1 MGTIQTKQIRNIVL
15 LGHSGSGKTS
25 LTEAMLYI
33 TKTTDRLGTVA
44 AGNTVSD
51 YDPEEARRGFSLQAS
66 IAPVM
71 WNDVK
76 INILDTPGY
85 FDFEGEV
92 RQCIRVA
99 DAAVILVDGKSGIQV
114 GTELAWKKAKE
125 AHLPTAFFIN
135 RFDDNEARFRRVYD
149 ALRGE
154 FGVEVCPL
162 QIPIID
168 EGEVIGFAN
177 LVEQKMYMFDGKTG
191 EYQASDI
198 PDKFHEYIEEFR
210 GMLFESIAQTSEELM
225 NKYFEGEEIT
235 REEAVEAIHMG
246 IIHGEI
252 VPVFCGAATKLWG
265 IKTFLDTIADS
276 FPRPTARG
284 AERILNADGT
294 IGHLPIIKD
303 NTTPSIF
310 VFKTVADPFIGKM
323 TFFRVM
329 EGEVSRDTTLRN
341 TTNGTQEKL
350 GHIYT
355 VRGKAQTQVDA
366 LACGDIGMT
375 AKLTATNTNDTLT
388 GRAKDIRFYP
398 IQFPTPYYTR
408 GIVPKAKGDEDK
420 ISQGIT
426 RLLEEDYTLRYKNNA
441 ETAQLTI
448 SGLGDMHLDV
458 TLAKLKSRFGVSVD
472 LTEPRIAYRETIRG
486 HADVE
491 GKHKKQ
497 SGGRGQYGH
506 VKIRFFHGEEEGL
519 TFSVSVVGGAVPKN
533 FYPAVEK
540 GLLDAMKEG
549 VLAGYPMVQLAADL
563 YDGSYHDVDSDELS
577 FKIAASLAY
586 KAGIAQAK
594 PVILEPVGTLRVTVP
609 DDYVGDVMGDLNKR
623 RGRVS
628 GIEPC
633 DGSQTVVAEVPQS
646 EMLDYVIALRAMTQG
661 RGSFSYDV
669 TRYDEVP
676 GNIAQKIIDAAK
688 RNA

>member
-1 MGTIQTKQIRNIVL
+1 METIQTKQIRNIVL

-25 LTEAMLYI
+25 LAEAMLYI
-33 TKTTDRLGTVA
+33 TKATDRLGSIT
-44 AGNTVSD
+44 AGNTVCD
-51 YDPEEARRGFSLQAS
+51 FDPEEARRGFSLQAS

-71 WNDVK
+71 WKGTK

-99 DAAVILVDGKSGIQV
+99 DAAVIVVDGKSGIQV
-114 GTELAWKKAKE
+114 GTELAWKKANE

-135 RFDDNEARFRRVYD
+135 RFDDNDARFRRVYD
-149 ALRGE
+149 ALRE
-154 FGVEVCPL
+154 KFGVEVCPL
-162 QIPIID
+162 QIPVID

-177 LVEQKMYMFDGKTG
+177 LVEQVMYMFDAKTG
-191 EYQASDI
+191 EYQASPI
-198 PDKFHEYIEEFR
+198 PEKFREYIDEFR
-210 GMLFESIAQTSEELM
+210 NMLFESIAQTSEELM

-252 VPVFCGAATKLWG
+252 VPVFCGAATKMWG

-284 AERILNADGT
+284 AERILNPDGT

-303 NTTPSIF
+303 NTAASIF
-310 VFKTVADPFIGKM
+310 VFRTVADPFIGKM

-329 EGEVSRDTTLRN
+329 EGEVDSDTVLRN
-341 TTNGTQEKL
+341 TTNGTQEKITHL
-350 GHIYT
+350 YT
-355 VRGKAQTQVDA
+355 VRGKTQIPVDA
-366 LACGDIGMT
+366 LSCGDIGMT
-375 AKLTATNTNDTLT
+375 AKLSATNTNDTLT
-388 GRAKDIRFYP
+388 GRTKDIRFYP
-398 IQFPTPYYTR
+398 IQFPVPYYTR

-420 ISQGIT
+420 ISLGIS
-426 RLLEEDYTLRYKNNA
+426 RLLEEDYTLRYQNNA
-441 ETAQLTI
+441 ETSQLTI

-458 TLAKLKSRFGVSVD
+458 TLAKLKSRFGVSVE

-506 VKIRFFHGEEEGL
+506 VKIRFFHGDAEGL

-540 GLLDAMKEG
+540 GLQDAMKEG

-586 KAGIAQAK
+586 KAGIPQAK
-594 PVILEPVGTLRVTVP
+594 PVLLEPVGTLQVTVP

-628 GIEPC
+628 GIEPKE
-633 DGSQTVVAEVPQS
+633 GSQTILADVPQA
-646 EMLDYVIALRAMTQG
+646 EMTDYVIALRAMTQG
-661 RGSFSYDV
+661 RGSFAYDV
-669 TRYDEVP
+669 NRYDEVP
-676 GNIAQKIIDAAK
+676 ANVAQKIIDAAK
-688 RNA
+688 KDS

>member
-1 MGTIQTKQIRNIVL
+1 MEAIQTKQIRNIVL

-25 LTEAMLYI
+25 LVEAMLYL
-33 TKTTDRLGTVA
+33 TKATDRLGSVS

-51 YDPEEARRGFSLQAS
+51 YDPEEVRRGFSLQAS
-66 IAPVM
+66 IAPAM
-71 WNDVK
+71 WKNTK

-99 DAAVILVDGKSGIQV
+99 DAAVIVVDGKSGIQV
-114 GTELAWKKAKE
+114 GTELAWKKATE
-125 AHLPTAFFIN
+125 AHLPKAFFIN

-149 ALRGE
+149 ALRE
-154 FGVEVCPL
+154 KFGVEVCPL
-162 QIPIID
+162 QIPLI
-168 EGEVIGFAN
+168 EGGEVIGFAN
-177 LVEQKMYMFDGKTG
+177 LVEQIMYMFDGKTG
-191 EYQASDI
+191 EYQASPI
-198 PDKFHEYIEEFR
+198 PENQKEYIDEFR
-210 GMLFESIAQTSEELM
+210 NMLFESIAQTSEELM
-225 NKYFEGEEIT
+225 NKFFDGEEIT

-252 VPVFCGAATKLWG
+252 VPVFCGAATKMWG

-284 AERILNADGT
+284 AERILNQDGT

-303 NTTPSIF
+303 NTAPSIF

-329 EGEVSRDTTLRN
+329 EGEVSKDSSLRN
-341 TTNGTQEKL
+341 TTNGVTEKL

-355 VRGKAQTQVDA
+355 VRGKTQTQVDT
-366 LACGDIGMT
+366 LCCGDIGMT
-375 AKLTATNTNDTLT
+375 AKLTSTNTCDTLT

-398 IQFPTPYYTR
+398 IQFPKPYYVR

-420 ISQGIT
+420 ISQGIS
-426 RLLEEDYTLRYKNNA
+426 RLLEEDYTLAYKNNA
-441 ETAQLTI
+441 ETGQLTVA
-448 SGLGDMHLDV
+448 GLGDMHLDV
-458 TLAKLKSRFGVSVD
+458 TIAKLKSRFGVSVE
-472 LTEPRIAYRETIRG
+472 LTEPKIAYRETIRG
-486 HADVE
+486 TADVE

-506 VKIRFFHGEEEGL
+506 VKIRFSHGEEEGL
-519 TFSVSVVGGAVPKN
+519 TFKVSVVGGAVPKN

-540 GLLDAMKEG
+540 GLQDAMKQG
-549 VLAGYPMVQLAADL
+549 VLAGYPMVELVADL

-586 KAGIAQAK
+586 KAGMTQAK
-594 PVILEPVGTLRVTVP
+594 PVLLEPVGTLEVTVP
-609 DDYVGDVMGDLNKR
+609 DDYVGDVMGELNKR

-628 GIEPC
+628 GIEPK
-633 DGSQTVVAEVPQS
+633 DGLQTVVAEVPQS
-646 EMLDYVIALRAMTQG
+646 EMTDYVIALRAMTQG
-661 RGSFSYDV
+661 RGTFVYEV

-676 GNIAQKIIDAAK
+676 ANIAQKVIEAAHK
-688 RNA
+688 EG